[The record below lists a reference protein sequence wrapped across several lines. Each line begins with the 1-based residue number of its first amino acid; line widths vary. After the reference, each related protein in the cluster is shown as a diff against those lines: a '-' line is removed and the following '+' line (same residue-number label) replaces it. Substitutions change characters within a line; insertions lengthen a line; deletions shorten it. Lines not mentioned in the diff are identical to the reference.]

1 MWKRN
6 APYLY
11 VGYCCSDHADMMSSC
26 LMLLNGRVWRCSG
39 CLDVSCHH
47 FTCIS
52 VLVEAT
58 GNMWSRRCICRH
70 TLRRESKTISCKW
83 PSNSPSQT
91 VSLTCGSMIKTA
103 IVLFSPPFTDSQCRI
118 HGDERQGYGDCAYQP
133 RRRDQQVPFVR
144 DRE

>member
-39 CLDVSCHH
+39 CPDVSCRH
-47 FTCIS
+47 FACIS

-58 GNMWSRRCICRH
+58 RSMWSRRCICRH

-91 VSLTCGSMIKTA
+91 VSLTCGSMITTA
-103 IVLFSPPFTDSQCRI
+103 VVLFSPPLSRTANAGYTGMRGKVTEIVRI
-118 HGDERQGYGDCAYQP
+118 NHDGEINKCLS
-133 RRRDQQVPFVR
+133 
-144 DRE
+144 

>member
-39 CLDVSCHH
+39 CPDVSCRH

-58 GNMWSRRCICRH
+58 RNMWSRRCICRH

-91 VSLTCGSMIKTA
+91 VSLTCGSMITTA
-103 IVLFSPPFTDSQCRI
+103 IVLFSSPLSRTANAGYTGMRGKVTEIVRI
-118 HGDERQGYGDCAYQP
+118 NHDGEINKCLS
-133 RRRDQQVPFVR
+133 
-144 DRE
+144 

>member
-58 GNMWSRRCICRH
+58 RNMWSRRCICRH

-91 VSLTCGSMIKTA
+91 VSLTCGSMITTA
-103 IVLFSPPFTDSQCRI
+103 IVLFFSPLSRTANAGYTGMRGKVTEIVRI
-118 HGDERQGYGDCAYQP
+118 NHDGEINKCLS
-133 RRRDQQVPFVR
+133 
-144 DRE
+144 